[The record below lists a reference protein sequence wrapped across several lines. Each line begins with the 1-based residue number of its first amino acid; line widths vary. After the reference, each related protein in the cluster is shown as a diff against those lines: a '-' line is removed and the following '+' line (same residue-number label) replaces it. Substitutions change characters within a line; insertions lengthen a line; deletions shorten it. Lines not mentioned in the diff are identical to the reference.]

1 MVNMH
6 IEDKKNFTSNLFVKE
21 TFDEFYL
28 VEASVT
34 TFNTFTIDG
43 RIQKGFYTDEEYDNM
58 GSPQLSMWK
67 DVKRFCFEII
77 KGNKM
82 PIKFKIILK
91 AGKNL
96 TEDIVEKS
104 GGTIIPGDVQGLLLN
119 IRFENGSIDCITGTT
134 LNIFSLD
141 KSVEEGFDK
150 YVEKW
155 LLEWG

>member
-1 MVNMH
+1 
-6 IEDKKNFTSNLFVKE
+6 
-21 TFDEFYL
+21 
-28 VEASVT
+28 
-34 TFNTFTIDG
+34 
-43 RIQKGFYTDEEYDNM
+43 
-58 GSPQLSMWK
+58 
-67 DVKRFCFEII
+67 
-77 KGNKM
+77 M

>member
-1 MVNMH
+1 MVNIH

-67 DVKRFCFEII
+67 DVKRFCF
-77 KGNKM
+77 
-82 PIKFKIILK
+82 
-91 AGKNL
+91 
-96 TEDIVEKS
+96 
-104 GGTIIPGDVQGLLLN
+104 
-119 IRFENGSIDCITGTT
+119 
-134 LNIFSLD
+134 
-141 KSVEEGFDK
+141 
-150 YVEKW
+150 
-155 LLEWG
+155 